1 MSAFMHERPL
11 RVYWEV
17 TRACDLA
24 CRHCRATAVSAADPR
39 ELSTSEGTRLLAQLA
54 AVGPPFPHVVLTGGD
69 PLKRADLFEL
79 IAAGRALGLGMSV
92 APSATPLLTSAA
104 LRSLHAA
111 GVEAISLS
119 LDGSSPTRHDR
130 LRGVDGTFERTL
142 VAAETAR
149 EIGLPFQ
156 VNTLVCAGTSDDLP
170 DIYDEVAA
178 LGAARWSLF
187 FLVSVGRGQELQPVT
202 PPQAEAILSWAAA
215 LPVGPGHPVVTTT
228 EAPQFRRIALQQRR
242 EARTAPAPDGTAARG
257 GHSHAAGI
265 RDGNGILFISH
276 VGDVCP
282 SGFMEVPAGNVREGD
297 VLEIYRTAPL
307 FKMLRDVDAFTGR
320 CGACEYRTTCGGSR
334 ARAYAT
340 TGNPLSEDPLCVYTP
355 RALMSA
361 EPLRS

>member
-1 MSAFMHERPL
+1 MHERPL

-39 ELSTSEGTRLLAQLA
+39 ELSTSEGTRLLARLA

-69 PLKRADLFEL
+69 PLKRADLFDL
-79 IAAGRALGLGMSV
+79 IAAGRELGLGMSV
-92 APSATPLLTSAA
+92 APSATPLLTSTA

-130 LRGVDGTFERTL
+130 LRGIDGTFERTR
-142 VAAETAR
+142 VAAATAR

-156 VNTLVCAGTSDDLP
+156 VNTLVCREHQRRPAGL
-170 DIYDEVAA
+170 IYDEVTA

-187 FLVSVGRGQELQPVT
+187 FLVSVGRGQALQPVT

-228 EAPQFRRIALQQRR
+228 EAPQFRRIALQQQARR
-242 EARTAPAPDGTAARG
+242 TYGP
-257 GHSHAAGI
+257 
-265 RDGNGILFISH
+265 
-276 VGDVCP
+276 
-282 SGFMEVPAGNVREGD
+282 
-297 VLEIYRTAPL
+297 
-307 FKMLRDVDAFTGR
+307 
-320 CGACEYRTTCGGSR
+320 
-334 ARAYAT
+334 
-340 TGNPLSEDPLCVYTP
+340 
-355 RALMSA
+355 
-361 EPLRS
+361 

>member
-1 MSAFMHERPL
+1 
-11 RVYWEV
+11 
-17 TRACDLA
+17 
-24 CRHCRATAVSAADPR
+24 
-39 ELSTSEGTRLLAQLA
+39 
-54 AVGPPFPHVVLTGGD
+54 
-69 PLKRADLFEL
+69 
-79 IAAGRALGLGMSV
+79 MSV

-104 LRSLHAA
+104 LQSLHAA

-119 LDGSSPTRHDR
+119 LDGSSPSRHDR
-130 LRGVDGTFERTL
+130 LRGIDGTFERTL
-142 VAAETAR
+142 AAALTAR

-156 VNTLVCAGTSDDLP
+156 VNTLVCAGTGDDLP

-228 EAPQFRRIALQQRR
+228 EAPQFRRIALQQQRG
-242 EARTAPAPDGTAARG
+242 RTYGPDRMAAPG

-282 SGFMEVPAGNVREGD
+282 SGFMEVPAGNVREED
-297 VLEIYRTAPL
+297 VLESTERRRYSGCCGTLMRSPAAAAPANIV
-307 FKMLRDVDAFTGR
+307 RPA
-320 CGACEYRTTCGGSR
+320 A
-334 ARAYAT
+334 ARAPAPIRPPAIRCQKIRCACIRRAAETPCLIRSPARTGTAKVRTHYYRVQAT
-340 TGNPLSEDPLCVYTP
+340 HVM
-355 RALMSA
+355 ALGTATRRSVPMGLPQA
-361 EPLRS
+361 EHVP

>member
-1 MSAFMHERPL
+1 MNAFMHERPL

-24 CRHCRATAVSAADPR
+24 CRHCRATAVPAADPR

-54 AVGPPFPHVVLTGGD
+54 AVGHPFPHVVLTGGD
-69 PLKRADLFEL
+69 PLKRGDLFEL
-79 IAAGRALGLGMSV
+79 ISAGRELGLGMSV
-92 APSATPLLTSAA
+92 APSATPLLTPAA

-130 LRGVDGTFERTL
+130 LRGIDGTFERTR
-142 VAAETAR
+142 VAAATAR

-156 VNTLVCAGTSDDLP
+156 VNTLVCRDTGDDLP
-170 DIYDEVAA
+170 DIYDQAAA

-187 FLVSVGRGQELQPVT
+187 FLVSVGRGQTLQPVT

-228 EAPQFRRIALQQRR
+228 EAPQFRRVALQQQR
-242 EARTAPAPDGTAARG
+242 EGPGAPGLAARG

-282 SGFMEVPAGNVREGD
+282 SGFMEVLTGNVREGD
-297 VLEIYRTAPL
+297 VIEIYRTAAL
-307 FKMLRDVDAFTGR
+307 FRLLRDVDAFAGR
-320 CGACEYRTTCGGSR
+320 CGACEYRAACGGSR
-334 ARAYAT
+334 ARAYAA
-340 TGNPLSEDPLCVYTP
+340 TGSPLSEDPLCVYTP
-355 RALMSA
+355 RTLKPPDA
-361 EPLRS
+361 